1 MEMGARIKEG
11 EGKKVGG
18 GELCCPLD
26 MAVQREGRLQQ
37 VICYRAGVR
46 LGD

>member
-1 MEMGARIKEG
+1 MWPVGSQGMEMGARIKEG

-26 MAVQREGRLQQ
+26 MAAQREAATGNL
-37 VICYRAGVR
+37 
-46 LGD
+46 L